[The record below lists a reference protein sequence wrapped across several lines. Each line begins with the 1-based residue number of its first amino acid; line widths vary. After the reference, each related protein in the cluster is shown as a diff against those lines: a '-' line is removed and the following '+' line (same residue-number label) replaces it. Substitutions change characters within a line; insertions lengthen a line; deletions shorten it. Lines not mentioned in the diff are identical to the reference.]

1 MASDLERDAV
11 FDELVRCP
19 RCGSL
24 NDPDAEWCGQCIAEF
39 EPEPEASS
47 GADMNVLGQRLV
59 EPEPMLAPEV
69 STGLFG
75 VEKGKAVWRC
85 SRCFTRN
92 PIETDACSECNLPYI
107 ESAKREAGAFTAQLS
122 EDSARTTVGIVG
134 WGARIMMVIGG
145 LLAPVVLFWT
155 ALAGAVA
162 LVLRKALGR
171 DR

>member
-1 MASDLERDAV
+1 MASNLEHDAV
-11 FDELVRCP
+11 FNELARCP
-19 RCGSL
+19 QCGSL
-24 NDPDAEWCGQCIAEF
+24 NDADAKWCGQCLADF
-39 EPEPEASS
+39 EPEPETPS
-47 GADMNVLGQRLV
+47 GSDTNVLGQRSMD
-59 EPEPMLAPEV
+59 PEPMLAPEV
-69 STGLFG
+69 SSGLFG

-92 PIETDACSECNLPYI
+92 AIETNACSECGLPYI
-107 ESAKREAGAFTAQLS
+107 ESAKREAGAFSERLS
-122 EDSARTTVGIVG
+122 QDSARTTVGIVG
-134 WGARIMMVIGG
+134 WSARIMMVVGG